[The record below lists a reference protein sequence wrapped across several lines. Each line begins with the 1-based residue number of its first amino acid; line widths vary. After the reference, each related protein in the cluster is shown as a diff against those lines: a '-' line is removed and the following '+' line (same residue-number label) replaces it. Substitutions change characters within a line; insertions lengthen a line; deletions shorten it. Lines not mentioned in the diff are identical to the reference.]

1 MSNLLV
7 KLFIKNYDNTGDVV
21 VRTAYGVLASIV
33 GIVCNVMLFVVK
45 IIVGFLL
52 GSISVIADSFNN
64 LSDAASSIIGFVG
77 VKMAE
82 KPADKEHPFGHG
94 RIEYISAFIVAFL
107 VIQVGFSFFKGS
119 VEKIVEPQTITFNSV
134 SVIILA
140 VSVLFKLWLGFFN
153 RSLGKQVDSK
163 VMKATATD
171 SFSDAAITLLTIIS
185 ILVAAVWEVNVDGFV
200 GIGLSLLVIWNG
212 INIAKDTLAPLIGE
226 SASPKLYEQLKSKV
240 ESYDGI
246 VGTHDLIVHNYGPGR
261 SMASIHA
268 EVPADVNA
276 LVSHEIIDRIEE
288 EVLSEMKVF
297 LVIHMDPVEANNE
310 NVKKYKRMIEDIVKS
325 IDEEMEVHDFR
336 IVEGNI
342 QTNLIFD
349 LVVPF
354 SYKVN
359 EDEKIRKAISDIV
372 SSQDEHLKC
381 VIKIERG
388 YM

>member
-226 SASPKLYEQLKSKV
+226 SANPELYEQLKSKV

-246 VGTHDLIVHNYGPGR
+246 VGTHDLIVHDYGPGR

-297 LVIHMDPVEANNE
+297 LVIHMDPVETNNE
-310 NVKKYKRMIEDIVKS
+310 NVKKYKRMIGDIVKS

-372 SSQDEHLKC
+372 SSRDEHLKC

>member
-7 KLFIKNYDNTGDVV
+7 KLFVKDYENTSDAK
-21 VRTAYGVLASIV
+21 VRTGYGVLASVV
-33 GIVCNVMLFVVK
+33 GIVCNIILFAIKVTIGLVLK
-45 IIVGFLL
+45 
-52 GSISVIADSFNN
+52 SIAVIADSFNN
-64 LSDAASSIIGFVG
+64 LSDAASSVIGFVG
-77 VKMAE
+77 VKMAD

-119 VEKIVEPQTITFNSV
+119 VEKIIEPQTITFNLV
-134 SVIILA
+134 SVIILT
-140 VSVLFKLWLGFFN
+140 VSISIKLWLGLFN
-153 RSLGKQVDSK
+153 RKLSKKVDSK
-163 VMKATATD
+163 VMKATAVD
-171 SFSDAAITLLTIIS
+171 SFSDCAITFVTVASIVVAELLHINI
-185 ILVAAVWEVNVDGFV
+185 DGFV
-200 GIGLSLLVIWNG
+200 GVLLSIVVMWNG

-226 SASPKLYEQLKSKV
+226 GADPKLYEMIKNKV
-240 ESYDGI
+240 ESYEGI

-268 EVPADVNA
+268 EVPADVNP

-288 EVLSEMKVF
+288 EVLAEMKIF
-297 LVIHMDPVEANNE
+297 LVIHMDPIETNNE
-310 NVKKYKRMIEDIVKS
+310 NVKIYKNMVRDIVKNMDS
-325 IDEEMEVHDFR
+325 ELEVHDFR
-336 IVEGNI
+336 IVEGNQ

-354 SYKVN
+354 SYKIN
-359 EDEKIRKAISDIV
+359 EDDKLRKAISDLV
-372 SSQDEHLKC
+372 SDKKPNCKC

>member
-297 LVIHMDPVEANNE
+297 LVIHMDPVETNNE